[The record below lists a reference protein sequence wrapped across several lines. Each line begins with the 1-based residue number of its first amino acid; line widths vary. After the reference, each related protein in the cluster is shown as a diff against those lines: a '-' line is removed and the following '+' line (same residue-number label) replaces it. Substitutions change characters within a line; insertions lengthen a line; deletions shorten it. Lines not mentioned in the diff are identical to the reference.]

1 MIKNIKKYSVTLSVC
16 MAALAADIL
25 TKYLVNTRI
34 HLYER
39 IDLIGSFVQLTK
51 LYNKGG
57 IFGILQGYQKLFL
70 IFSIIVLCIMIALY
84 IYEKNK
90 TMLFSISMGL
100 IFSGALGNIL
110 DRLIGR
116 PGVVDFIYIGVD
128 RIYRWP
134 AFNVADCS
142 IVVGAV
148 MLLIFFYTQGREK
161 KA

>member
-1 MIKNIKKYSVTLSVC
+1 

-90 TMLFSISMGL
+90 TLLFSISMGL

-142 IVVGAV
+142 IVVGAIL
-148 MLLIFFYTQGREK
+148 LLIFFYTQGRDK

>member
-1 MIKNIKKYSVTLSVC
+1 MKNIKKYSVTLSVC

-25 TKYLVNTRI
+25 TKYLVNTKI

-39 IDLIGSFVQLTK
+39 IDIIGSFVQLTK

-90 TMLFSISMGL
+90 TLLFSISMGL

-134 AFNVADCS
+134 AFNVAGCS
-142 IVVGAV
+142 IVVGAIL
-148 MLLIFFYTQGREK
+148 LLIFFYTQGREK

>member
-1 MIKNIKKYSVTLSVC
+1 MKNIKKYSVTLSVC

-25 TKYLVNTRI
+25 TKYLVNTKI

-39 IDLIGSFVQLTK
+39 IDIIGSFVQLTK

-90 TMLFSISMGL
+90 TLLFSISMGL

-142 IVVGAV
+142 IVVGAIL
-148 MLLIFFYTQGREK
+148 LLIFFYTQGRDK

>member
-1 MIKNIKKYSVTLSVC
+1 

-84 IYEKNK
+84 IYEKKK
-90 TMLFSISMGL
+90 TLLFSISMGL
-100 IFSGALGNIL
+100 IFSGALGNII

-142 IVVGAV
+142 IVVGAIL
-148 MLLIFFYTQGREK
+148 LLIFFYTQGRDK

>member
-34 HLYER
+34 NLYER

-84 IYEKNK
+84 VYEKNK

-142 IVVGAV
+142 IVVGAI
-148 MLLIFFYTQGREK
+148 MLLIFFYTQGRDK

>member
-148 MLLIFFYTQGREK
+148 MLLIFFYTHGREK

>member
-148 MLLIFFYTQGREK
+148 MLLIFFYTQSREK

>member
-1 MIKNIKKYSVTLSVC
+1 

-90 TMLFSISMGL
+90 TLLFSISMGL

-142 IVVGAV
+142 IVVGAIL
-148 MLLIFFYTQGREK
+148 LLIFFYTQGREK

>member
-1 MIKNIKKYSVTLSVC
+1 MLKNIKKYSITLTVC

-34 HLYER
+34 DLYER
-39 IDLIGSFVQLTK
+39 INLIGSFVQLTK

-84 IYEKNK
+84 VYEKNK
-90 TMLFSISMGL
+90 TLLFSIAMGL

-116 PGVVDFIYIGVD
+116 PGVVDFIYIGDD

-142 IVVGAV
+142 IVVGAL
-148 MLLIFFYTQGREK
+148 MLLLFFYTQGRDK